1 MLKICIS
8 ENSIINKYLPMKGIR
23 LNIKAVTKI
32 GIYIR
37 KRVENNDGMRKISSF
52 LAKSVKKI

>member
-8 ENSIINKYLPMKGIR
+8 ENSIINKYLPIKGIR
-23 LNIKAVTKI
+23 FNIKAAIKR

-52 LAKSVKKI
+52 FAKSVKKI